1 MPIFGY
7 SEHDL
12 DEMYKQ
18 GVREGRA
25 ACTRELFN
33 ALNELFP
40 DLVHIPNGNLYSDI
54 PDIIRSLRRI
64 QERERSRCSRQKSK
78 IEFLQYLRSRL
89 EAEINA
95 LESGKLYATID
106 RLAAERDRLKQDVAA
121 MQNELNQSRVTHQSE
136 RQNLLDEIEQLDK
149 LVVEY
154 ESRMQNAR

>member
-1 MPIFGY
+1 MPVFGY

-12 DEMYKQ
+12 DERYER
-18 GVREGRA
+18 GVRNGRTR
-25 ACTRELFN
+25 CTHELLN
-33 ALNELFP
+33 ALNDLFP
-40 DLVHIPNGNLYSDI
+40 DLVHITNRDSYSDI
-54 PDIIRSLRRI
+54 PDIIRGLRRI
-64 QERERSRCSRQKSK
+64 QEQERSRCSRQKSK

-95 LESGKLYATID
+95 LESGKLHATID

-136 RQNLLDEIEQLDK
+136 RQKLLDEIEHLDG

-154 ESRMQNAR
+154 ESKMQNAR